1 MADRDLQFISLS
13 PIWFWRLMMMAMK
26 ERLCFVTF
34 HFAFESRG
42 NYLVS
47 AHSYGP
53 YHLRHNFTRFFISWF
68 FLSQYHSHSHIIFA
82 TILQDFLFLENVSLS
97 HICLLGDVRE
107 KVHATRKHGWKVQ
120 TGHWNCLW
128 QLWYFSTFSVW
139 DFGLLIHHS
148 TGGSCDISINICLVE
163 DCSNELCTLLI
174 SLVFFYNV
182 GNCFRWCSVT
192 FNSLNL
198 IWFFGLGF

>member
-1 MADRDLQFISLS
+1 MTYKSFLYLTFDDGEEEKTLPCNIPFCFCASRELPCECSQLWSISFSPQFYKI
-13 PIWFWRLMMMAMK
+13 
-26 ERLCFVTF
+26 
-34 HFAFESRG
+34 
-42 NYLVS
+42 
-47 AHSYGP
+47 
-53 YHLRHNFTRFFISWF
+53 FFSWF

-174 SLVFFYNV
+174 SLVL
-182 GNCFRWCSVT
+182 
-192 FNSLNL
+192 FNKN
-198 IWFFGLGF
+198 

>member
-1 MADRDLQFISLS
+1 MPSTDPVSSISNCYRLIVSLLMTQYTASSSSNAQLSQLDLVSTVFFVSHLHCNIWLIMTIHFS
-13 PIWFWRLMMMAMK
+13 IWFWRLMMMAMK
-26 ERLCFVTF
+26 KRLCFVTF

-53 YHLRHNFTRFFISWF
+53 YHLRHNFSRFSFL
-68 FLSQYHSHSHIIFA
+68 LSQYHSPYQFRHNFSWFFV
-82 TILQDFLFLENVSLS
+82 LLENVFLS

-128 QLWYFSTFSVW
+128 QLWYFSTFLLW
-139 DFGLLIHHS
+139 DFGLLIHHK
-148 TGGSCDISINICLVE
+148 TGGSCDL
-163 DCSNELCTLLI
+163 
-174 SLVFFYNV
+174 
-182 GNCFRWCSVT
+182 
-192 FNSLNL
+192 
-198 IWFFGLGF
+198 